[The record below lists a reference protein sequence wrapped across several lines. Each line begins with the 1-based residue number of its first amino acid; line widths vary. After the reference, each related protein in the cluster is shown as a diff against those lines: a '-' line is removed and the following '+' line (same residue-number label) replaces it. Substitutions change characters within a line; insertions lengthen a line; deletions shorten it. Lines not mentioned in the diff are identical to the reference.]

1 MSSESQIGV
10 RIPDTLRAKLKE
22 EAQKHDMSEPGY
34 IRTLLE
40 NHFRSNK
47 TKKNQFINYEN
58 FYLKV
63 ILDRTLYNTYIIME
77 HLKASGN
84 PEWDAKGYH
93 ERAAKRAYESIDFA
107 HEEAMRVLG
116 LRETE
121 KDQKAPEQAPEH
133 ER

>member
-40 NHFRSNK
+40 HHFRINES
-47 TKKNQFINYEN
+47 KKNEFITYEN
-58 FYLKV
+58 FYLKI
-63 ILDRTLYNTYIIME
+63 ILDRTLYNTYMIME

-93 ERAAKRAYESIDFA
+93 SRAAKRAYESQDFA
-107 HEEAMRVLG
+107 HEEAMSILG
-116 LRETE
+116 LREKE
-121 KDQKAPEQAPEH
+121 KEHKAPEQTPEH